1 MTTTKKETTEKNN
14 LNKMLSESQ
23 ELLENDT
30 RALHQEFVA
39 FFPKQL
45 EALHKAE
52 ELYRQRLG
60 VGGRARTIGLAC
72 NLLIKVLEET
82 TEEKNDETV

>member
-1 MTTTKKETTEKNN
+1 MTTTKKNSTNDN
-14 LNKMLSESQ
+14 LDAMLKESQ

-30 RALHQEFVA
+30 RSLHQEFIA

-82 TEEKNDETV
+82 TEEKSDETV